1 MNKFILLSISS
12 LCFTFSA
19 YAGGF
24 KIGLQG
30 LKQIGMGH
38 TGVGFV
44 QDAATIYFNPAGMS
58 FIGNQVNIGCNALMP
73 NTSFLET
80 NTNLLTKADA
90 QVFTPFSVYASSK
103 LYKKFNI
110 GLGIYTPFG
119 SGMTYPKDWGGE
131 YILHKINLS
140 TIYFQPTLSYKI
152 SKKLAVGAGFVY
164 STGHVTLEKD
174 LPINSMSNSTIA
186 SAQLK
191 GAASGIGYNAGAYLH
206 FNEQLSFGL
215 TYHSK
220 VLMKV
225 KEGTANFK
233 DIPTALT
240 ASFPA
245 TNTFTTTLALPSELS
260 LGVAYRLADHVI
272 FALDLNRTFWNSYD
286 SLGFDYGVNT
296 DKVTDAK
303 SPRNY
308 QDVSAIRVGVQYE
321 MSSKF
326 VFRTGFFYD
335 QTPVKDGYVAPELP
349 DNNKIGFTLGASVQ
363 VAKNV
368 KLDFSFLYES
378 VPNRKQ
384 TNLETGLSGTFQ
396 TKAIAP
402 GIGIQYQFNKKNNPK
417 K

>member
-1 MNKFILLSISS
+1 
-12 LCFTFSA
+12 
-19 YAGGF
+19 
-24 KIGLQG
+24 
-30 LKQIGMGH
+30 
-38 TGVGFV
+38 
-44 QDAATIYFNPAGMS
+44 
-58 FIGNQVNIGCNALMP
+58 
-73 NTSFLET
+73 
-80 NTNLLTKADA
+80 
-90 QVFTPFSVYASSK
+90 
-103 LYKKFNI
+103 
-110 GLGIYTPFG
+110 
-119 SGMTYPKDWGGE
+119 
-131 YILHKINLS
+131 
-140 TIYFQPTLSYKI
+140 
-152 SKKLAVGAGFVY
+152 
-164 STGHVTLEKD
+164 
-174 LPINSMSNSTIA
+174 MSNSTIA

-206 FNEQLSFGL
+206 LNEQLSFGL

-363 VAKNV
+363 VAKM
-368 KLDFSFLYES
+368 
-378 VPNRKQ
+378 
-384 TNLETGLSGTFQ
+384 
-396 TKAIAP
+396 
-402 GIGIQYQFNKKNNPK
+402 
-417 K
+417 